1 MSGLD
6 GEVYSTNRLSAVKGL
21 DRPEQY
27 LRERDVF
34 LRIEERGFRNAV
46 GFNVPGLIDFSD
58 KLRVVEMEIVQAP
71 YVVDFAGAYLD
82 RPPPFSEDEL
92 AEWEAERVELF
103 GDDWDRVKLVM
114 AAFRSI
120 KFYLNDV
127 KPGNV
132 TVREE

>member
-1 MSGLD
+1 M
-6 GEVYSTNRLSAVKGL
+6 
-21 DRPEQY
+21 
-27 LRERDVF
+27 
-34 LRIEERGFRNAV
+34 
-46 GFNVPGLIDFSD
+46 PGLIDFSD
-58 KLRVVEMEIVQAP
+58 ELRVVEMEIVQAP

-82 RPPPFSEDEL
+82 RPPPFSDDEL
-92 AEWEAERVELF
+92 AEWEAERIELF

-120 KFYLNDV
+120 KVYLNDV